1 MKKEHHSA
9 KTICFQRILQQD
21 FDMSLAFCNHEKKQR
36 SDDAGSQAPSA
47 GKQLSRKMSLDSP
60 SSTDSKSMEA
70 STSMSADINSGVNS
84 SSKPTERHFLAPYC
98 NCLPMCNMLLQAVD
112 FDRQPSVA
120 SSTLVELTARLDFFK
135 ERRSQLM
142 KQLHSLDLSHGG
154 ASSQGLRFKAS
165 PPWASPR

>member
-1 MKKEHHSA
+1 MCSIRRRA
-9 KTICFQRILQQD
+9 CTDLQ
-21 FDMSLAFCNHEKKQR
+21 N
-36 SDDAGSQAPSA
+36 AGSQAPSA

-60 SSTDSKSMEA
+60 SSTDSKSLEA
-70 STSMSADINSGVNS
+70 STSMSADVNSGAHS
-84 SSKPTERHFLAPYC
+84 SSRPAEVSDLLRARRGAPFPGARSGSPLC
-98 NCLPMCNMLLQAVD
+98 NVVLQGLD

-142 KQLHSLDLSHGG
+142 KQLHSLDLSHG